1 MSTLRILNEL
11 PGRIIDVAPDG
22 TIWGG
27 RNYQVFSWRS
37 DGKITPIVSAPVQ
50 GVRKYAG
57 HCRLLC
63 RLLRYEIRGFAFLTD
78 KTRIAATRQGVY
90 FGEPADILLRPA
102 TVHAGDTPVKP
113 PMTVTV
119 DSEDRVLWGEYWG
132 NKDRGQVRLFVSRDK
147 GRTYEPF
154 WTFQPGDI
162 KHVHNI
168 LEDPFEHCFWVFVG
182 DHGSE
187 PGIGR
192 LSWNLKQLD
201 WLVRGEQKYRAVS
214 AFIFP
219 DRLVYA
225 TDTEMDYNGV
235 YCVNKKTAAT
245 EKLADMPGSSIYS
258 CRFGPWYVVSTSVE
272 YFRKFQNNIA
282 TLWVSRDAVGWEKIY
297 QAVKDIWSLK
307 YFQFG
312 SIVLPRV
319 PTESDQI
326 VFSGQALR
334 KIDNRIL
341 IGRIE

>member
-1 MSTLRILNEL
+1 L
-11 PGRIIDVAPDG
+11 G
-22 TIWGG
+22 
-27 RNYQVFSWRS
+27 
-37 DGKITPIVSAPVQ
+37 
-50 GVRKYAG
+50 
-57 HCRLLC
+57 
-63 RLLRYEIRGFAFLTD
+63 
-78 KTRIAATRQGVY
+78 
-90 FGEPADILLRPA
+90 
-102 TVHAGDTPVKP
+102 
-113 PMTVTV
+113 
-119 DSEDRVLWGEYWG
+119 G

-201 WLVRGEQKYRAVS
+201 WLVRGEQKISRGVCVYL
-214 AFIFP
+214 P

-258 CRFGPWYVVSTSVE
+258 CRFGPWYWYPRVSS
-272 YFRKFQNNIA
+272 I
-282 TLWVSRDAVGWEKIY
+282 S
-297 QAVKDIWSLK
+297 
-307 YFQFG
+307 G
-312 SIVLPRV
+312 SSKTTLPRYGCRAM
-319 PTESDQI
+319 PSAGKKSTRPSRI
-326 VFSGQALR
+326 SGR
-334 KIDNRIL
+334 
-341 IGRIE
+341 